1 MSFVSWYETGN
12 NLAASKECDRE
23 TFVVKLTKF
32 LWPLGLGSDAMRRV
46 WPSRFGQV
54 VVATLTIWLAV
65 VAPVVLKAADVPDAA
80 KAPTAAA
87 NTQAISQSLRHVLNG
102 ASPAGVSDL
111 VAMQQHVQTLSE
123 KLKKCT
129 VGVSVGNA
137 WGSGVI
143 ISPDGYVLTA
153 AHVAGQPNRDC
164 IFTLAD
170 GKEVKGKTL
179 GMFRT
184 QDAGVMKI
192 TDPGPYPFAELGDS
206 SKVREGNWCIAMGHP
221 GGYQSERGIVLRL
234 GQVLHVYK
242 DAITTWCAL
251 VGGDSGGPLFDMDGH
266 VIGINSRIA
275 EKLTTNM
282 HVPVNAFQDKG
293 AWNRMVKGDVW
304 GHMPGQTPWLGVQ
317 GDETTREREARIAA
331 VTKNSPAE
339 KYDLKAG
346 DVIVK
351 FDDREISNFQALT
364 EAVSECHANESVML
378 RVRRGEKV
386 VDVRV
391 RLGKREE

>member
-1 MSFVSWYETGN
+1 
-12 NLAASKECDRE
+12 
-23 TFVVKLTKF
+23 
-32 LWPLGLGSDAMRRV
+32 MRRV
-46 WPSRFGQV
+46 WPLRFGRLAA
-54 VVATLTIWLAV
+54 VALTIWLAV
-65 VAPVVLKAADVPDAA
+65 AGRVVLPAADVADAA
-80 KAPTAAA
+80 KVSTAAA

-102 ASPAGVSDL
+102 ASPSGVGDL
-111 VAMQQHVQTLSE
+111 LAMQQHVQSLSE

-164 IFTLAD
+164 TFTLAD

-184 QDAGVMKI
+184 QDAGLMKI
-192 TDPGPYPFAELGDS
+192 TDAGPYPYAELGDS
-206 SKVREGNWCIAMGHP
+206 SKVKEGNWCIAMGHP

-234 GQVLHVYK
+234 GQVLNVYK
-242 DAITTWCAL
+242 DAITTWCTL
-251 VGGDSGGPLFDMDGH
+251 VGGDSGGPLFDMDGR

-275 EKLTTNM
+275 ERLTTNM

-293 AWNRMVKGDVW
+293 AWDRMVKGDVW

-317 GDETTREREARIAA
+317 GDESTREREAKIAA
-331 VTKNSPAE
+331 ISPKSPAS
-339 KYDLKAG
+339 KYDLKPG
-346 DVIVK
+346 DVIIK
-351 FDDREISNFQALT
+351 FDDRDIANFQALT
-364 EAVSECHANESVML
+364 DAVAECHANESVML
-378 RVRRGEKV
+378 KIRRADKL